1 MAHMGR
7 SCVLDHHLHGSCVL
21 DLVLHGSA
29 VALYVPFESV
39 LIHHLMVRGG
49 GVRGDILI
57 AIRLQSVALKTLAHL
72 A

>member
-1 MAHMGR
+1 MALEGLACSETSLDCR
-7 SCVLDHHLHGSCVL
+7 AALAACISLACFRRAVVSSSCT
-21 DLVLHGSA
+21 A
-29 VALYVPFESV
+29 R
-39 LIHHLMVRGG
+39 LMVRGG